1 MKRGPLPSGDHPH
14 PHSVVLDV
22 DSDGSAYALLRSP
35 PAGAT
40 LSPTKRL
47 WVPSEA
53 SSVASHSHRDVSAG
67 SVTYGSRHST
77 RSDAW
82 ADGPTC
88 IARGRPPPAPL
99 PSSHYYVDAD
109 GRVRVRRLWWLYT
122 RLRRL
127 LRLLFPWGQRD
138 DSNTF
143 LCAAMISNSAL
154 IVAVFLLRLII
165 NHFLLGIFAE
175 SESDSS
181 SSSSST
187 GPGTGPGPG
196 PADASPTT
204 TADPPSPHPSARC
217 HEFSQEFLETFAYS
231 LIGNVLLCL
240 PAFNLRACKLFRKKT
255 TTRTTPSS
263 PRTTETTAETIETTE
278 TTGAKSLA
286 GTSTGLAT
294 SDDEPQYE
302 KTLLLSALELI
313 VVFEIPYLVVT
324 FVLLVYPGS
333 DGLATLTAHCYEDLP
348 AGYFAAFVVAQVIGL
363 TAYSLRWNQ
372 IRIFQRLHEHFLFQR
387 GCLPGR
393 ARFDYVESS
402 FRAPIW
408 ASRTAKRRHA
418 LQKALYRAAKCGDVD
433 SVRALVQDA
442 ATLDGADF
450 AAKWYGDSSNSGS
463 PHKPPSLLFAS
474 CRRNPLHVAVV
485 FDQHEVVEELLTTGH
500 LDVHALEKM
509 ELLKLDVSWLYRFLV
524 GLLVSVL
531 QRTHF
536 ADHARRVFGPVG
548 LFQSTLLS
556 PLHVAVSTGNADMA
570 LLLLRYGADPNRP
583 ARSSR
588 RQYATPALFWAANK
602 ECARLLLDADANP
615 LHVPGHSVFLT
626 PFEAA
631 RLAGNVAVARQLEKY
646 GGDVALTPL
655 HAAASEGDKHAVYF
669 YLEHGADPNCLGEKV
684 TGYFHRTPLHWA
696 AMRGQTRAMKLL
708 LRYGADVDARDVF
721 GRTPLMWACV
731 LHRVKAAALLLANGA
746 DCNLRDV
753 QGDPILCL
761 CAAGACTT
769 MSTATAT
776 PSNSSRGRRRNHSAQ
791 PHDDTGD
798 NDHHEHQQPHASLA
812 RSLEPQVFEL
822 LRRYGVDV
830 HATRQCNGDSALHVA
845 LRKNNASAAVLF
857 VRAGV
862 SLTAPNYC
870 GQRAI
875 DCATSSALRYAVKK
889 EAGHRDVMISY
900 CHAHAALARR
910 LRDALEQAHVTTWID
925 AMDPSGITGG
935 AVWRQEIARGIQGS
949 ALVLA
954 VLTAD
959 YPESQWCMKEL
970 AFAKMQNV
978 PVVAIQCEDMAITE
992 ELQVYL
998 WTRQIVDFRAAV
1010 ATPTPAR
1017 TDTGSVSSHARAL
1030 GADSDTDSDSAGGEL
1045 LLQPLD
1051 ATDSER
1057 ASDGDHEV
1065 DEDKFRA
1072 CMRLLLDGIQDQ
1084 IEEHRLRVEKRPQHR
1099 HKLLTRSKAVV
1110 NDDDDD
1116 DNHSHFDESES
1127 EDELTKRREDGKPL
1141 LAHKPQ
1147 DAELPPSS
1155 PLAMSFASSI
1165 SGVGASYVFIANGD
1179 YHKAFCRRLQRTL
1192 EKSGVRCVVDQA
1204 MPAVQYAR
1212 RGGRLDDDND
1222 NDDVDDHGVA
1232 GASVSV
1238 QARQLAA
1245 KDAILGCAAVLVV
1258 VSPLSAK
1265 CDVLADQLAF
1275 AEDRGKLV
1283 VPVLLSLHAIDLAKR
1298 YTFSRS
1304 VLHHFNASV
1313 GFEQSADTLVAF
1325 LRAQAEGIAR
1335 QQRRR
1340 RRARREEA
1348 MDDAVSAAG
1357 DLLFSPV
1364 SFASFASFASP
1375 THGSAGRGPRSTTN
1389 ATTTEMLPPIPISAS
1404 GQQRRP
1410 PASGASTTS
1419 GHGWSAPPVG
1429 SPTATSGGDDARHFQ
1444 QQHLHHHVRGE
1455 PENSGASGRRLSRLL
1470 SNTSTRTTEYLG

>member
-1 MKRGPLPSGDHPH
+1 MKRGPPPSGDH
-14 PHSVVLDV
+14 HSSALALDV
-22 DSDGSAYALLRSP
+22 DVNATANGVATPDG
-35 PAGAT
+35 
-40 LSPTKRL
+40 
-47 WVPSEA
+47 
-53 SSVASHSHRDVSAG
+53 
-67 SVTYGSRHST
+67 VTNGSRHST
-77 RSDAW
+77 RSDACDSTRSW
-82 ADGPTC
+82 GGGHADAHGPTC
-88 IARGRPPPAPL
+88 RARGRPRGADAL

-127 LRLLFPWGQRD
+127 LAALFPWCQQN

-154 IVAVFLLRLII
+154 IVSVFLLRLVI
-165 NHFLLGIFAE
+165 NRFLLGIFADADD
-175 SESDSS
+175 SDSDHS
-181 SSSSST
+181 DSRRSDS
-187 GPGTGPGPG
+187 GR
-196 PADASPTT
+196 
-204 TADPPSPHPSARC
+204 PSRC
-217 HEFSQEFLETFAYS
+217 HEFSQEFLEIFSYS

-240 PAFNLRACKLFRKKT
+240 PAFNLRACKLFRK
-255 TTRTTPSS
+255 RP
-263 PRTTETTAETIETTE
+263 
-278 TTGAKSLA
+278 AKSAAAHHNNKSLSLA
-286 GTSTGLAT
+286 HGADD
-294 SDDEPQYE
+294 DDEPQYE
-302 KTLLLSALELI
+302 KTALLSVLEL
-313 VVFEIPYLVVT
+313 VVIFEIPYLVVT
-324 FVLLVYPGS
+324 FVLLVFPTS
-333 DGLATLTAHCYEDLP
+333 DNGLAALTAHCYADLP
-348 AGYFAAFVVAQVIGL
+348 AGYFCAFAVAQAIGL
-363 TAYSLRWNQ
+363 AAYALRWNQ
-372 IRIFQRLHEHFLFQR
+372 IRIFQRLHEHLLFQR

-402 FRAPIW
+402 FRAPLW
-408 ASRTAKRRHA
+408 ASRAAKQRHA
-418 LQKALYRAAKCGDVD
+418 LQKALYRAAKRGDVD
-433 SVRALVQDA
+433 AVRALVREA
-442 ATLDGADF
+442 AALDGADF
-450 AAKWYGDSSNSGS
+450 AAQWYGDSSSR
-463 PHKPPSLLFAS
+463 HRSLLFAT

-485 FDQHEVVEELLTTGH
+485 FDQAEVVEELLAAGH
-500 LDVHALEKM
+500 LDVHELEKM

-531 QRTHF
+531 QRAHF
-536 ADHARRVFGPVG
+536 AHATARRAFGPVG
-548 LFQSTLLS
+548 LGQATLLS
-556 PLHVAVSTGNADMA
+556 PLHVAVSMGNADMA

-588 RQYATPALFWAANK
+588 RQYATPPLFWAANK

-615 LHVPGHSVFLT
+615 LHVPGRGVFLT

-631 RLAGNVAVARQLEKY
+631 RLAGNVAVARQLEKF

-655 HAAASEGDKHAVYF
+655 HDAASRGRTRAVRL
-669 YLEHGADPNCLGEKV
+669 YLEHGADPNSLGEKV
-684 TGYFHRTPLHWA
+684 TGYFRRTPLHWA
-696 AMRGQTRAMKLL
+696 AMRGETGAMKLL
-708 LRYGADVDARDVF
+708 LRYGAAVDAPDVF

-731 LHRVKAAALLLANGA
+731 LHRAKAAALLLANGA

-769 MSTATAT
+769 MSTAT
-776 PSNSSRGRRRNHSAQ
+776 PSSSAGSSRSPRGRRRSGSHDHAH
-791 PHDDTGD
+791 HDD
-798 NDHHEHQQPHASLA
+798 QQTPHTSLA
-812 RSLEPQVFEL
+812 RSLEPEIFEL

-862 SLTAPNYC
+862 SLTAPNYW

-959 YPESQWCMKEL
+959 YPASQWCMKEL

-1010 ATPTPAR
+1010 TPAGADAQR
-1017 TDTGSVSSHARAL
+1017 RRQQQQQAPQADSGGGSSHVGPG
-1030 GADSDTDSDSAGGEL
+1030 GAGTGGDSDPDSASGE
-1045 LLQPLD
+1045 PMD
-1051 ATDSER
+1051 AADSER
-1057 ASDGDHEV
+1057 VSDGGHEV

-1084 IEEHRLRVEKRPQHR
+1084 IEEHRLRVEQRPQHR
-1099 HKLLTRSKAVV
+1099 RKLLTRSKAIV

-1116 DNHSHFDESES
+1116 FHDDFHGDESES
-1127 EDELTKRREDGKPL
+1127 EDELTRRREDGKQP
-1141 LAHKPQ
+1141 PQ
-1147 DAELPPSS
+1147 RSRDAELELVAPRPPSS
-1155 PLAMSFASSI
+1155 PLSVSVSSAAA
-1165 SGVGASYVFIANGD
+1165 VGSYVFIANGD
-1179 YHKAFCRRLQRTL
+1179 FHKSFCRRLQRTL
-1192 EKSGVRCVVDQA
+1192 EKSGVRSVVDQA

-1212 RGGRLDDDND
+1212 RGRRIAVTGGGDENEDEDAD
-1222 NDDVDDHGVA
+1222 GVA
-1232 GASVSV
+1232 AASVSV

-1304 VLHHFNASV
+1304 VLHHFNTSV
-1313 GFEQSADTLVAF
+1313 GFEQSADALVSF
-1325 LRAQAEGIAR
+1325 LRAQAEGVAR

-1340 RRARREEA
+1340 RRARRDEA
-1348 MDDAVSAAG
+1348 ADDSASDGGGA
-1357 DLLFSPV
+1357 LFSP
-1364 SFASFASFASP
+1364 ASLSSATA
-1375 THGSAGRGPRSTTN
+1375 THG
-1389 ATTTEMLPPIPISAS
+1389 ATDRVPSGAAATDVSGELLPPIPISAS
-1404 GQQRRP
+1404 APRRP
-1410 PASGASTTS
+1410 PAGGASTS

-1429 SPTATSGGDDARHFQ
+1429 SPSATGGGGGGSGDDDARLFQ
-1444 QQHLHHHVRGE
+1444 QQHLHHHHHEGDS
-1455 PENSGASGRRLSRLL
+1455 SGADRASGRRLSRLL
-1470 SNTSTRTTEYLG
+1470 SNASTRTTEYLG